1 MLYPPK
7 IGRVFCILGG
17 YKNVLCAASV
27 FHYQQIVQPPPQK
40 KINNHLSLLLLKFP
54 LIRSLVCELDW

>member
-1 MLYPPK
+1 MVYPPK
-7 IGRVFCILGG
+7 IGSVFRILGG

-40 KINNHLSLLLLKFP
+40 KKK
-54 LIRSLVCELDW
+54 SLVTAFTQVPINMFPCI